1 MRIFKPNKV
10 GKPKPYI
17 IIEMAQSHD
26 GSIGMLH
33 SMIDEISK
41 LGVDAIIVIK
51 VDLIIGKELSFL
63 QKSGF
68 K

>member
-41 LGVDAIIVIK
+41 L
-51 VDLIIGKELSFL
+51 ELM
-63 QKSGF
+63 Q
-68 K
+68 

>member
-41 LGVDAIIVIK
+41 LELMHKVPNSLFFRRIK
-51 VDLIIGKELSFL
+51 
-63 QKSGF
+63 
-68 K
+68 

>member
-17 IIEMAQSHD
+17 IIEIAQSHD

-41 LGVDAIIVIK
+41 LGVDAIKFQIPFLRRIK
-51 VDLIIGKELSFL
+51 
-63 QKSGF
+63 
-68 K
+68 